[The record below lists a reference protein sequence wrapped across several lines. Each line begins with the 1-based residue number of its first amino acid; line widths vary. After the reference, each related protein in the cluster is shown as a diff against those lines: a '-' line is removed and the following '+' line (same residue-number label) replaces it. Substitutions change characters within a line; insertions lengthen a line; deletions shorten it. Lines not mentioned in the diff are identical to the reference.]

1 MREGNYWMGM
11 KLSENSLPDNE
22 AVELLGRVKLH
33 PRFMKLESCRVRFS
47 EFHLGGGGGRAVGKK
62 IYRYVTCF
70 KLLIYHIVESKL
82 INPKRES
89 VYK

>member
-11 KLSENSLPDNE
+11 KLPENSLPVDE

-33 PRFMKLESCRVRFS
+33 PRFMKLESCRGAIFRILF
-47 EFHLGGGGGRAVGKK
+47 GGGGSAVGKK
-62 IYRYVTCF
+62 HRYVTCF